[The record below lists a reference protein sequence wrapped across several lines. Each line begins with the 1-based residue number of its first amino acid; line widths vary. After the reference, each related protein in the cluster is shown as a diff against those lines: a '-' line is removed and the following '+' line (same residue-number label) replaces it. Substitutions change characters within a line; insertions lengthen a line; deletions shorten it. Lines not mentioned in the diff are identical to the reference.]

1 MKLDSIE
8 KRLDL
13 AYEMRIDELEPITPP
28 PNWSA
33 WSREIDDSA
42 GTRGEKSQAA
52 QQAIR

>member
-28 PNWSA
+28 PNWSTR
-33 WSREIDDSA
+33 SRKVNDSA